1 MRSKEKKKYFFV
13 LGFLM
18 VMVIFIVCTLFE
30 FYRLTHQ
37 RIYEMQIE
45 EMKNLSMQGC
55 AVVEKK
61 LEGFINLLYGLT
73 DHIQEE
79 DVTNSENMEYL
90 RSFLDK
96 RDVGF
101 QRMGIADAEG
111 NAVVTNGEMLNI
123 SDRNYFHTCIEEKRG
138 VTEIRYSDIVD
149 KQICIVAVPI
159 LNNAKEAIGMIYGV
173 SELDFFRIYDNTVLE
188 GKNTYIQ
195 IVDFDGNYIRKKA
208 STLIG
213 KRDNIFEGIGSLKS
227 QISVEKIKEII
238 QNDEQVYTEVTD
250 GENREIV
257 YFTPLKLNDW
267 CVVSVI
273 DFSEIRRSVDYMLNR
288 NAYAMVLKIAL
299 AMFLLF
305 LLFFYYS
312 RQERKRIKGF
322 NEKLLMDEEVM
333 LIAAEKTGLVIM
345 NYGMASNKLRFIN
358 RRLGDIEFPEEAQNL
373 SEAFMRYFPNN
384 QKLHQQLQ
392 SIFEDMKTGRGK
404 RDFLISF
411 AKEDKEVYLRIQLV
425 TEVDRSGNIRQC
437 IGMIEDYTEKQKI
450 KDKADRDPLTKLYN
464 RNSSREKIKDLQKN
478 SELSQGIVHAYVILD
493 IDNFKVLND
502 TLGHQIGDRALQ
514 DIAEILQRHFRSYD
528 VIGRLGGDE
537 FMVFMKSIPK
547 ETVSRNISSLLKK
560 LNRTYE
566 KDSQSVQITASVG
579 IALISDSKTEIQE
592 MYRMAD
598 QALYEAKKEGKNG
611 FKIYEK

>member
-411 AKEDKEVYLRIQLV
+411 AKEDKEVYLRI
-425 TEVDRSGNIRQC
+425 
-437 IGMIEDYTEKQKI
+437 
-450 KDKADRDPLTKLYN
+450 
-464 RNSSREKIKDLQKN
+464 
-478 SELSQGIVHAYVILD
+478 
-493 IDNFKVLND
+493 
-502 TLGHQIGDRALQ
+502 
-514 DIAEILQRHFRSYD
+514 
-528 VIGRLGGDE
+528 
-537 FMVFMKSIPK
+537 
-547 ETVSRNISSLLKK
+547 
-560 LNRTYE
+560 
-566 KDSQSVQITASVG
+566 
-579 IALISDSKTEIQE
+579 
-592 MYRMAD
+592 
-598 QALYEAKKEGKNG
+598 
-611 FKIYEK
+611 

>member
-598 QALYEAKKEGKNG
+598 QARYEAKKEGKNG

>member
-411 AKEDKEVYLRIQLV
+411 AKEDKAVYLRIQLV